1 MVFQDRR
8 SLVTVVSQDRFHWYV
23 YRCQVYVSPTWLSLF
38 ELCSRPQGKWSVLVH
53 SVVFCNQLS
62 LQVEDKESYMESWP
76 LLPPPPLSLSLW
88 LTLPYIRFHGDFLTV
103 PTPCKLLL
111 PIPTPPPLSP
121 NSLPSSSCRFQLLLI
136 DGVVVLWGIGSV
148 PVINTCYA
156 DLFLRGAA
164 YWFVGKLLQRWV
176 GVGVCGRVTTQ
187 VASES
192 SHGQPLDSPSQSQTT
207 RSPRVHNNFSFN
219 CGWLFACFSHL
230 YWISK
235 LQNVFWCMSRYTHWT
250 PSVNYH
256 TI

>member
-1 MVFQDRR
+1 MCTGARCMYRQPDCHYLNTVADPRANEV
-8 SLVTVVSQDRFHWYV
+8 SLYTLSSSVISHHFSVKRKIH
-23 YRCQVYVSPTWLSLF
+23 TWNRGLS
-38 ELCSRPQGKWSVLVH
+38 
-53 SVVFCNQLS
+53 
-62 LQVEDKESYMESWP
+62 YT
-76 LLPPPPLSLSLW
+76 PPPSLSLW